1 MEALVGFDL
10 QKAMDVLVTDVL
22 AEGDVETA
30 KILQSVFSRL
40 AATFDD
46 PEDIN
51 AIMSLISDPVIQTN
65 LGALMETI
73 STIEPSNIGQ
83 YFLTSLSSL

>member
-1 MEALVGFDL
+1 M
-10 QKAMDVLVTDVL
+10 QKVMDVLVTDVL
-22 AEGDVETA
+22 AEGDVQTA
-30 KILQSVFSRL
+30 KILQSIFARL
-40 AATFDD
+40 ATTFDD

-65 LGALMETI
+65 LGALMETL

-83 YFLTSLSSL
+83 YVFH